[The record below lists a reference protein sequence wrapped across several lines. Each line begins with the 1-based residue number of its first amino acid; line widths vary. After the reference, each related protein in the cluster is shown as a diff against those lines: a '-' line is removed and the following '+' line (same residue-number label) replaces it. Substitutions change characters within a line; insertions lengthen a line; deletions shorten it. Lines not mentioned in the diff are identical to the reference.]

1 MDDGW
6 SYVLYDDSL
15 LWHNNALQVVLQALE
30 LLDVLSRSKGLK
42 ANLIMYN
49 TVLNGCSL
57 AKSKVH
63 ADKCSAVME
72 RQGVAKDEMSYVELI
87 KV

>member
-1 MDDGW
+1 
-6 SYVLYDDSL
+6 
-15 LWHNNALQVVLQALE
+15 
-30 LLDVLSRSKGLK
+30 VLSRSKGLK

>member
-1 MDDGW
+1 M
-6 SYVLYDDSL
+6 
-15 LWHNNALQVVLQALE
+15 QVFLQALE
-30 LLDVLSRSKGLK
+30 LLDVLSRSKGVK

-63 ADKCSAVME
+63 ADKCLAVME
-72 RQGVAKDEMSYVELI
+72 RQGIAKDEMSYVELI

>member
-1 MDDGW
+1 M
-6 SYVLYDDSL
+6 
-15 LWHNNALQVVLQALE
+15 
-30 LLDVLSRSKGLK
+30 LSRSKGVK

-57 AKSKVH
+57 AKSKAH
-63 ADKCSAVME
+63 ADNCLAVMA

>member
-1 MDDGW
+1 M
-6 SYVLYDDSL
+6 
-15 LWHNNALQVVLQALE
+15 
-30 LLDVLSRSKGLK
+30 K
-42 ANLIMYN
+42 ANLVMYN

-63 ADKCSAVME
+63 ADKCLAVME

-87 KV
+87 KVQPSHLVPYLTYVHTLCGIQRD